1 MSRELTVSLAAI
13 ASQALTFTQL
23 NQIHAQLVVFN
34 SLHRQSYWASRL
46 INCCTRLRAPP
57 CYTRLVFNSVAFP
70 NVFVVTSMYRYFS
83 HMDMANDALR
93 LYEQR
98 SRRGMMPDAWS
109 FPVVIKSAGKFAVL
123 FQAVVE
129 KLGFFK
135 DPYVRN
141 VIMDMHVKHK
151 SVESA
156 RKVFDQITQRTGSDW
171 NVMISGYWKCGNKKE
186 ACKLF
191 NMMPENEIDVVSWT
205 VMITGFAKLKD
216 LENARRYFDMMPE
229 KSVVSWNAMLSGYAQ
244 NGFTEETIRLFDEM
258 LRLGVGVK
266 PNETTWVI
274 VISACSIRGD
284 PSLAHSLVKLI
295 DEQRVRL
302 NCFVKTALLDMHAKC
317 RDILS
322 ARRIFNEFGT
332 QKNLVTWNA
341 MISGY
346 TRIGDLSSARELFDT
361 MPERNVVSWNSMIAG
376 YAHNGQP
383 ALAIEFFEEMIDYGD
398 SKPDEVTMISV
409 LSACGHLGDLELGN
423 CIVDYIGKNQI
434 KLNVS
439 GYRALIFM
447 YARCGN
453 LWEAKR
459 VFDEMKERDLVSYNT
474 VFSAFAANG
483 DGVETLNLFSK
494 MKGEGIEP
502 DHTTYSSVL
511 TACNRAGL
519 HEEGQ
524 KIFESITNPSM
535 DHYAC
540 MDDLLG

>member
-13 ASQALTFTQL
+13 ASQALTFPQL
-23 NQIHAQLVVFN
+23 NQIHAQLIVFN

-46 INCCTRLRAPP
+46 ISCCTRLRAPP
-57 CYTRLVFNSVAFP
+57 YYARLVFDSVTFP
-70 NVFVVTSMYRYFS
+70 NVFLVNSMFRYLS
-83 HMDMANDALR
+83 QMDMANDVLR

-98 SRRGMMPDAWS
+98 SRCGIMPDAFS
-109 FPVVIKSAGKFAVL
+109 FPVVIKSAGKFGVL
-123 FQAVVE
+123 FQALVE

-141 VIMDMHVKHK
+141 VIMDMYAKHE

-156 RKVFDQITQRTGSDW
+156 RKVFDQITQRMGSDW
-171 NVMISGYWKCGNKKE
+171 NVMISGYWKCGNKEE

-191 NMMPENEIDVVSWT
+191 ETMPENKTDVVSWT

-216 LENARRYFDMMPE
+216 LENARRCFDRMPE

-244 NGFTEETIRLFDEM
+244 NGFTEETLRFFKDM
-258 LRLGVGVK
+258 LRLGVR

-274 VISACSIRGD
+274 VISACSFRAD
-284 PSLAHSLVKLI
+284 LSLAHSLVKLI

-322 ARRIFNEFGT
+322 ARRIFNELGT
-332 QKNLVTWNA
+332 QRNLVTWNA

-346 TRIGDLSSARELFDT
+346 TRIGDLSSARQLFDT
-361 MPERNVVSWNSMIAG
+361 MPKRNVVSWNSMIAG

-383 ALAIEFFEEMIDYGD
+383 ALAIEFFEDMIDYGD

-409 LSACGHLGDLELGN
+409 LSACGHMGDLELGD

-434 KLNVS
+434 KLNDS
-439 GYRALIFM
+439 GYRSLIFM

-459 VFDEMKERDLVSYNT
+459 VFDEMKERDVVSYNT
-474 VFSAFAANG
+474 LFTAFAANG
-483 DGVETLNLFSK
+483 YGVETLNLLTK
-494 MKGEGIEP
+494 MKDEGIEP
-502 DHTTYSSVL
+502 DRVTYTSVL

-519 HEEGQ
+519 LVEGQ
-524 KIFESITNPSM
+524 RIFKSIRNPSA

-540 MDDLLG
+540 RGDLLG

>member
-13 ASQALTFTQL
+13 ASQALTFPQL
-23 NQIHAQLVVFN
+23 NQIHARFIVFN

-46 INCCTRLRAPP
+46 ICCCTRLRAPP
-57 CYTRLVFNSVAFP
+57 YYARLVFDSVTFP
-70 NVFVVTSMYRYFS
+70 NVFVVNSMFRYFS
-83 HMDMANDALR
+83 KMDMANDALR
-93 LYEQR
+93 LHEQR
-98 SRRGMMPDAWS
+98 SRCGIMPDAFS
-109 FPVVIKSAGKFAVL
+109 FPVVIKSAGKFGVL
-123 FQAVVE
+123 FQAHVE

-141 VIMDMHVKHK
+141 VIMDMYVKHE

-156 RKVFDQITQRTGSDW
+156 RKVFDQITQRMGSDW
-171 NVMISGYWKCGNKKE
+171 NVMISGYWKWGNKE
-186 ACKLF
+186 NACKLF
-191 NMMPENEIDVVSWT
+191 DMMPKNEIDVVSWT

-216 LENARRYFDMMPE
+216 LDNARRYFDLMPE

-244 NGFTEETIRLFDEM
+244 NGFTEETMRLFNDM
-258 LRLGVGVK
+258 LRLGVR

-274 VISACSIRGD
+274 VISACSFRAD
-284 PSLAHSLVKLI
+284 PFLARSLVKLI

-322 ARRIFNEFGT
+322 ARRIFNELGT

-346 TRIGDLSSARELFDT
+346 TRIGDLSSAMQLFDT
-361 MPERNVVSWNSMIAG
+361 MPKRNVVSWNSMIAG
-376 YAHNGQP
+376 FAHNGQP
-383 ALAIEFFEEMIDYGD
+383 ALAIEFFKEMIDSGD
-398 SKPDEVTMISV
+398 AKPDEVTMISA
-409 LSACGHLGDLELGN
+409 LSACGHMGDLELGD

-439 GYRALIFM
+439 GYRSLIFM

-453 LWEAKR
+453 LREAKR
-459 VFDEMKERDLVSYNT
+459 VFDEMNERDVVSYNT
-474 VFSAFAANG
+474 LFSAFAANG
-483 DGVETLNLFSK
+483 DGVETLSLFSK
-494 MKGEGIEP
+494 MKEEGIEP
-502 DHTTYSSVL
+502 DRVTYTNVV

-519 HEEGQ
+519 FEECQ
-524 KIFESITNPSM
+524 RIFDSVTSLSV
-535 DHYAC
+535 DHYTSMHA
-540 MDDLLG
+540 LLR

>member
-1 MSRELTVSLAAI
+1 MSRELTASLAAI

-23 NQIHAQLVVFN
+23 NQIHAHLIVSN

-46 INCCTRLRAPP
+46 ISCCTRLRAPP
-57 CYTRLVFNSVAFP
+57 YYARLVFDSVTFP
-70 NVFVVTSMYRYFS
+70 NVFLVNSMFRYFS
-83 HMDMANDALR
+83 QMDMANDALR

-98 SRRGMMPDAWS
+98 SRCGIMPDTFF
-109 FPVVIKSAGKFAVL
+109 FPVVIKSAGKFGVL
-123 FQAVVE
+123 FQALVE
-129 KLGFFK
+129 KMGIFK

-141 VIMDMHVKHK
+141 VIMDMYAKHE

-156 RKVFDQITQRTGSDW
+156 RKVFDQITHRKGSDW
-171 NVMISGYWKCGNKKE
+171 NVMISGYWKYGNKEE

-191 NMMPENEIDVVSWT
+191 DMMPEGKIDVVSWT

-216 LENARRYFDMMPE
+216 LENARRCFDCMPE
-229 KSVVSWNAMLSGYAQ
+229 KSVVSWNAMLSGYSQ
-244 NGFTEETIRLFDEM
+244 NGFTEETLRLFNDM
-258 LRLGVGVK
+258 LRLGVR

-274 VISACSIRGD
+274 VISACSFRAD

-295 DEQRVRL
+295 GEKRIRL
-302 NCFVKTALLDMHAKC
+302 NFFVKTALLDMHAKC

-322 ARRIFNEFGT
+322 ARRIFNELGT

-346 TRIGDLSSARELFDT
+346 TRIGDMSSARQLFDT
-361 MPERNVVSWNSMIAG
+361 MPKRNVVSWNSVIAG

-383 ALAIEFFEEMIDYGD
+383 ALAIEFFEDMIDYGD

-409 LSACGHLGDLELGN
+409 LSACGHMGDLELGD
-423 CIVDYIGKNQI
+423 CIVDYIGKKQI
-434 KLNVS
+434 KLNDS
-439 GYRALIFM
+439 GYRSLIFM

-459 VFDEMKERDLVSYNT
+459 VFDEMKERDVVSYNT
-474 VFSAFAANG
+474 LFSAFAANG
-483 DGVETLNLFSK
+483 DGVKTLNLLSK
-494 MKGEGIEP
+494 MKDEGIEP
-502 DHTTYSSVL
+502 DRVTYTSVL

-519 HEEGQ
+519 LEEGQ
-524 KIFESITNPSM
+524 RIFKSIRNPSA